1 MKKLIALLLALTLVF
16 SMAACGSKGETP
28 APDGNTANTE
38 TNDPSTDDTSKEE
51 ETNPIDEMDLTTV
64 MEDILKD
71 VENLPMYEI
80 TELTEENFEFMTFIP
95 YEDGYEA
102 VSADAL
108 IGSIAHSVVLVRVPD
123 GTDAAQVASDIEANA
138 NPNKWVCVGA
148 EATHVRQHGNT
159 ILLVMSSVDTANA
172 ILVNFDSL
180 AGEATPES
188 DLATP
193 VSGEDDAME
202 AIGDSVATPEDDTA
216 EQPETSKPDNASNTN
231 NSSSNT
237 GSGSGTGTG
246 SGNGSGT
253 GAGNG
258 TGGGAG
264 NGTGGG
270 NGNGTGS
277 GSNTGSKPETPVQPE
292 TPAQPETPTTPEEK
306 PTEPETPATSETDL
320 AAVLS
325 TVTAGIEDL
334 PMSFSD
340 MLTAENFESFAF
352 IPYAEGY
359 RGINGDAMIG
369 SIAHSVVIVEVPEG
383 TDAAT
388 VAADMK
394 ANANPRKW
402 ICVEAESV
410 QTASKGN
417 LAILV
422 MSSQDW
428 ADTIIANFNAM

>member
-16 SMAACGSKGETP
+16 SMAACGSKEETP

-38 TNDPSTDDTSKEE
+38 TTDTSTDDTSKEEE

-95 YEDGYEA
+95 YVDGYEA

-123 GTDAAQVASDIEANA
+123 GTDAAQVASDIETNA

-188 DLATP
+188 DLAAP
-193 VSGEDDAME
+193 VSGADDAME
-202 AIGDSVATPEDDTA
+202 AIGDPVATPEDET
-216 EQPETSKPDNASNTN
+216 PEKPEASKPDNASNTN

-264 NGTGGG
+264 NGTG
-270 NGNGTGS
+270 NGTGS
-277 GSNTGSKPETPVQPE
+277 GSITGSKPETPTQPE

-334 PMSFSD
+334 PMSFSE

>member
-16 SMAACGSKGETP
+16 SMAACGSKEETP

-38 TNDPSTDDTSKEE
+38 TTDDTSKEE

-71 VENLPMYEI
+71 VVNLPMYEI

-95 YEDGYEA
+95 YVDGYEA

-123 GTDAAQVASDIEANA
+123 GTDAAQVASDIETNA

-188 DLATP
+188 DLAAP
-193 VSGEDDAME
+193 VSGADDAME
-202 AIGDSVATPEDDTA
+202 AIGDPVATPEDET
-216 EQPETSKPDNASNTN
+216 PEKPEASKPDNASNTN

-264 NGTGGG
+264 NG
-270 NGNGTGS
+270 
-277 GSNTGSKPETPVQPE
+277 K
-292 TPAQPETPTTPEEK
+292 
-306 PTEPETPATSETDL
+306 
-320 AAVLS
+320 
-325 TVTAGIEDL
+325 L
-334 PMSFSD
+334 PD
-340 MLTAENFESFAF
+340 
-352 IPYAEGY
+352 
-359 RGINGDAMIG
+359 
-369 SIAHSVVIVEVPEG
+369 
-383 TDAAT
+383 
-388 VAADMK
+388 
-394 ANANPRKW
+394 
-402 ICVEAESV
+402 
-410 QTASKGN
+410 
-417 LAILV
+417 
-422 MSSQDW
+422 
-428 ADTIIANFNAM
+428 

>member
-16 SMAACGSKGETP
+16 SMAACGSKEETP

-38 TNDPSTDDTSKEE
+38 TTDTSTDDTSKEEE

-95 YEDGYEA
+95 YVDGYEA

-123 GTDAAQVASDIEANA
+123 GTDAAQVASDIETNA

-188 DLATP
+188 DLAAP
-193 VSGEDDAME
+193 VSGADDAME
-202 AIGDSVATPEDDTA
+202 AIGDPVATPEDEAT
-216 EQPETSKPDNASNTN
+216 EKPEASKPDNASNTN

-264 NGTGGG
+264 NGTG
-270 NGNGTGS
+270 NGTGN
-277 GSNTGSKPETPVQPE
+277 GSNTGSKPE

-334 PMSFSD
+334 PMSFSE

>member
-38 TNDPSTDDTSKEE
+38 TNDTSTDDTSKEE

-80 TELTEENFEFMTFIP
+80 SELTEENFEFMTFIP

-123 GTDAAQVASDIEANA
+123 GADAAQVASDIEANA

-188 DLATP
+188 DLAAP
-193 VSGEDDAME
+193 VSGEEDALE
-202 AIGDSVATPEDDTA
+202 AIGDPVAIPEDDA
-216 EQPETSKPDNASNTN
+216 AETSETSRPDNASNTGSGSNTN

-237 GSGSGTGTG
+237 GSGSGTGG
-246 SGNGSGT
+246 GAGNGTDG
-253 GAGNG
+253 GNG
-258 TGGGAG
+258 TGGGSNSG
-264 NGTGGG
+264 N
-270 NGNGTGS
+270 
-277 GSNTGSKPETPVQPE
+277 KPETPTQPE
-292 TPAQPETPTTPEEK
+292 KPAQPETPTTPEEK

-334 PMSFSD
+334 PMSFSEL
-340 MLTAENFESFAF
+340 LTAENFESFAF

>member
-16 SMAACGSKGETP
+16 SMAACDSKEETP

-38 TNDPSTDDTSKEE
+38 TTDTSTDDTSKEEE

-95 YEDGYEA
+95 YVDGYEA

-123 GTDAAQVASDIEANA
+123 GTDAAQVASDIETNA

-188 DLATP
+188 DLAAP
-193 VSGEDDAME
+193 VSGADDAME
-202 AIGDSVATPEDDTA
+202 AIGDPVATPEDEAT
-216 EQPETSKPDNASNTN
+216 EKPEASKPDNASNTN

-264 NGTGGG
+264 NGTG
-270 NGNGTGS
+270 NGTGN
-277 GSNTGSKPETPVQPE
+277 GSNTGSKPE

-334 PMSFSD
+334 PMSFSE

>member
-16 SMAACGSKGETP
+16 SMAACGSKEETP
-28 APDGNTANTE
+28 APDNNASNTE
-38 TNDPSTDDTSKEE
+38 TNDTASDDTSKDE

-64 MEDILKD
+64 MEDILKG

-95 YEDGYEA
+95 YVDGYEA

-123 GTDAAQVASDIEANA
+123 STDAAQVAADMEANA
-138 NPNKWVCVGA
+138 NPAKWVCVTA

-159 ILLVMSSVDTANA
+159 ILLVMSTVDTANA

-188 DLATP
+188 DLAEVVVPEEEEVPENLDDPVAAPVGGNTETP
-193 VSGEDDAME
+193 VA
-202 AIGDSVATPEDDTA
+202 
-216 EQPETSKPDNASNTN
+216 SKPDNTSNTSSSSNAN

-237 GSGSGTGTG
+237 SSG

-258 TGGGAG
+258 TGGG
-264 NGTGGG
+264 T
-270 NGNGTGS
+270 GNGTGS
-277 GSNTGSKPETPVQPE
+277 GSNTSSKPETPTQPE
-292 TPAQPETPTTPEEK
+292 TPATPEEK
-306 PTEPETPATSETDL
+306 PTEPETPTTSETDL

-325 TVTAGIEDL
+325 TVTAGIADL
-334 PMSFSD
+334 PMCASD
-340 MLTAENFESFAF
+340 MLTADNFEAFTF
-352 IPYAEGY
+352 IPYADGY
-359 RGINGDAMIG
+359 RAITGDSLIG

-422 MSSQDW
+422 MATQDR
-428 ADTIIANFNAM
+428 ADAIIANFNAM

>member
-16 SMAACGSKGETP
+16 SMAACGSKEETP

-38 TNDPSTDDTSKEE
+38 TTDTSTDDTSKEEE

-95 YEDGYEA
+95 YVDGYEA

-123 GTDAAQVASDIEANA
+123 GTDAAQVASDIETNA

-159 ILLVMSSVDTANA
+159 ILLVMSSVDTANV

-188 DLATP
+188 DLAAP
-193 VSGEDDAME
+193 VSGADDAME
-202 AIGDSVATPEDDTA
+202 AIGDPVATPEDEAT
-216 EQPETSKPDNASNTN
+216 EKPEASKPDNASNTN

-264 NGTGGG
+264 NGTG
-270 NGNGTGS
+270 NGTGN
-277 GSNTGSKPETPVQPE
+277 GSNTGSKPE

-334 PMSFSD
+334 PMSFSE